1 MCCIRLLELVHSVS
15 VPGSQSTV
23 IPSTTPGKVQ
33 MKFNIS
39 LAEFFKKHSIC
50 YRLLN
55 RWNVLYIPNLAFILH
70 FCEKSQKG
78 VVNYRNYN
86 KNLAFTLSYF
96 CDLIQNVGIMEGST
110 CIKNKNT
117 VPIQQKFLMWYL
129 YAQC

>member
-1 MCCIRLLELVHSVS
+1 MCCIRLLERVYSVS

-23 IPSTTPGKVQ
+23 TPSTTPGKVQ

-78 VVNYRNYN
+78 VVNYT
-86 KNLAFTLSYF
+86 KL
-96 CDLIQNVGIMEGST
+96 
-110 CIKNKNT
+110 
-117 VPIQQKFLMWYL
+117 
-129 YAQC
+129 

>member
-1 MCCIRLLELVHSVS
+1 MYYIFLIKHLFYISVKNRKKELW
-15 VPGSQSTV
+15 T
-23 IPSTTPGKVQ
+23 I
-33 MKFNIS
+33 
-39 LAEFFKKHSIC
+39 
-50 YRLLN
+50 
-55 RWNVLYIPNLAFILH
+55 
-70 FCEKSQKG
+70 
-78 VVNYRNYN
+78 RNYN